1 MDTLKGVMMRNGP
14 RLTTLCH
21 KALDERRDFF
31 SLKLVYRGE
40 ELAAASFGDGQP
52 T

>member
-1 MDTLKGVMMRNGP
+1 MDTLKGVMMGNGP
-14 RLTTLCH
+14 RLTTLRH

-40 ELAAASFGDGQP
+40 ELVAASFGDGQP

>member
-1 MDTLKGVMMRNGP
+1 MDTLKGVMMGNGP

-21 KALDERRDFF
+21 KALDERREFF

-40 ELAAASFGDGQP
+40 ELVEASFGDGQP

>member
-1 MDTLKGVMMRNGP
+1 MRNGP